1 MRLCQNR
8 RRGRDNLDGQ
18 GLWLLLSA
26 TFSFILLLAAH
37 LHLKQRHCGHLLPH
51 GQFISNLWMEPQL
64 DGGDTR
70 WDTSLQNFYQHGLQ
84 QCQDWS
90 NILNWCKIAKFYDFL
105 HGLFGLSTKGLR
117 NQFYYK
123 SQMALKEDSR
133 ILTDA
138 DQYQSMRKI
147 LFRAKSSLDWN
158 NQQKTGN
165 FSKCFSPTKS

>member
-1 MRLCQNR
+1 MGQPWWTGAVATLIWNLLIHITSCRPSSPQTATLWTSSSTRTVQEHP
-8 RRGRDNLDGQ
+8 LDGVSTGRRWHQ
-18 GLWLLLSA
+18 V
-26 TFSFILLLAAH
+26 
-37 LHLKQRHCGHLLPH
+37 
-51 GQFISNLWMEPQL
+51 
-64 DGGDTR
+64 GD
-70 WDTSLQNFYQHGLQ
+70 LFAKFYQHGLQ

-90 NILNWCKIAKFYDFL
+90 NILNSCKIAKFYDFL